1 MYKSPSGSYY
11 TPLLASAN
19 HYSNDDIPEVIYY
32 GGASNARAANVG
44 GLGSLAS
51 TSTSTNTSSSGC
63 GVPPRWG
70 SEMVAIVERQ
80 RVTFK
85 VHSLNYERSSS
96 PSA

>member
-70 SEMVAIVERQ
+70 SEMVAIATCDVQSALVE
-80 RVTFK
+80 
-85 VHSLNYERSSS
+85 L
-96 PSA
+96 